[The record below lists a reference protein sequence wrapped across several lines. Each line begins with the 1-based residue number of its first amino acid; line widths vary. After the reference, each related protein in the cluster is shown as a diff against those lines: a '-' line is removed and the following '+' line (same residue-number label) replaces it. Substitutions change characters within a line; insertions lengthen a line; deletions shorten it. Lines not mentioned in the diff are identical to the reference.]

1 LDLAKELIEVL
12 EDKKAEKLVLLDI
25 HNISSFTDYFIIG
38 NGTSDRM
45 LQALADAVLEF
56 AKQKLGSTPTLEGN
70 GRDGWLVVDLGNIV
84 IHLFDPQ
91 QRNYYKARTT
101 LGKRN
106 TLTDCTMTKSC
117 LKSRQPFLSR
127 RSVRQ
132 TAASTSA
139 LCSAGTTFSKTL
151 RIIPSG
157 EIRNVVRATPKCSL
171 PYIFFNFQTSYISQT
186 A

>member
-1 LDLAKELIEVL
+1 MDLAKELIEVL

-91 QRNYYKARTT
+91 QRNYYKLEQLWEKGTR
-101 LGKRN
+101 L
-106 TLTDCTMTKSC
+106 LTV
-117 LKSRQPFLSR
+117 Q
-127 RSVRQ
+127 
-132 TAASTSA
+132 
-139 LCSAGTTFSKTL
+139 
-151 RIIPSG
+151 
-157 EIRNVVRATPKCSL
+157 
-171 PYIFFNFQTSYISQT
+171 
-186 A
+186 